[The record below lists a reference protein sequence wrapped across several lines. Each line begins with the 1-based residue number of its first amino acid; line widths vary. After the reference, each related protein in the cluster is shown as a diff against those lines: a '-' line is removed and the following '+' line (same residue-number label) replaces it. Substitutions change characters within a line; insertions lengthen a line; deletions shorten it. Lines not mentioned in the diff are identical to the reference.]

1 MLCQQQIDFVML
13 LFLKYHLPSLG
24 VIVVVETV
32 ADASDQKPDDL
43 RKMPFY

>member
-1 MLCQQQIDFVML
+1 MIDYVMVP
-13 LFLKYHLPSLG
+13 LPSLG
-24 VIVVVETV
+24 VFVAVEA